1 MGKAAP
7 REREQPT
14 FGHPATQTQR
24 GNDVMI
30 YDEAVLAERLRE
42 WVHKKYGKWITH
54 ATALSA
60 VRELLRPT
68 RTGGAI

>member
-1 MGKAAP
+1 
-7 REREQPT
+7 
-14 FGHPATQTQR
+14 
-24 GNDVMI
+24 MI
-30 YDEAVLAERLRE
+30 YDEVVLAERLRE

-68 RTGGAI
+68 TRTGGAI